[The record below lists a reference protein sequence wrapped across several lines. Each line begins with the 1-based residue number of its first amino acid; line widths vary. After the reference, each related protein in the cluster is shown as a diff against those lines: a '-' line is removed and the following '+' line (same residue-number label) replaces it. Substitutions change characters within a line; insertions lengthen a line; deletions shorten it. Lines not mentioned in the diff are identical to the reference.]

1 MSIQK
6 IYEKNKTLKWK
17 KCMLIF
23 YADQNSEIEY
33 GLKGYYNTESRAC
46 IKKSLTCE
54 ERAGK
59 SFK

>member
-1 MSIQK
+1 
-6 IYEKNKTLKWK
+6 
-17 KCMLIF
+17 MLIF

-54 ERAGK
+54 KKAYIWLK
-59 SFK
+59 NPSNS